1 MEATMEIRARRFVMI
16 CLLQSAGDLET
27 VKQHPIR
34 GQSISVF
41 TRAGASPVY
50 RIVIGNRADL
60 SEIMFALL
68 DAGQYSRLGQ
78 C

>member
-50 RIVIGNRADL
+50 RIVIGNRPD